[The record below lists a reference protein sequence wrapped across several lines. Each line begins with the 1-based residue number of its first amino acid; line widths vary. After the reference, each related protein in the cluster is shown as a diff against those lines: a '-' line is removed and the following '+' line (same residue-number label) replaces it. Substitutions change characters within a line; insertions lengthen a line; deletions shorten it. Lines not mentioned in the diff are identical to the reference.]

1 MATSYDKIRQ
11 RKIVYVVAILALL
24 GTAYA
29 HKLLIVDKAAK
40 QYDISETNLGK
51 VDLGGSI
58 SRFVLSSF
66 RGPLVCGLWW
76 EVDELQQKHDFKQ
89 LELMLTALTKLQP
102 HFKGPW
108 KYQGWNLA
116 YNVSVEF
123 DRVEDKYFY
132 ISKGIRWLAQGEEIN
147 RLKLYDPDRPE
158 ELRTVGDPEMR
169 SEIAQYL
176 SGKMYYADEQL
187 MFRPLLHMSCIPP
200 AQRDPVTLKN
210 NSAQLERFKSQ
221 YPRFV
226 RRIKTYLNIPDGD
239 ESTLNREMLAFLE
252 EHKDVPCLWKTEDG
266 ATKMANDPWPRW
278 PNMADKELIGK
289 VADQEIMQDGLDISR
304 YWYEFSTEMLPPP
317 NRDLSQDVT
326 PVQDKYTRTNKSMH
340 SMIFRGR
347 PAQTQSR
354 SSQELY
360 KEGWYQLAQ
369 ETAEKAYNMWMDLG
383 KATNI
388 VQPDSELR
396 TRLEKANRY
405 GSLYK
410 ENAENMKPPPD
421 YLKTQNPEEYTRA
434 SDDFQ
439 AFQFINNYN
448 KLRNF
453 SRFDYW
459 TEAMA
464 AAKTNTYSEAYR
476 SRYLGELRY
485 TDWPVSIHHYQRA
498 VGLMQ
503 YYLKNKME
511 ANDEMALRLSLLAPG
526 IGGTFAQLAPALTNN
541 LTPYGSFETIH
552 EELLEF
558 QDKLMRIMARRG
570 GPVRLRAEFLTWELK
585 QALANSTIALTP
597 GIVYSPTMFPMVSRN
612 IINIDFVEDLAE
624 RDRGPFDSILPATM
638 RENRDRDKTGS
649 RK

>member
-239 ESTLNREMLAFLE
+239 ESTLNREMLAFL
-252 EHKDVPCLWKTEDG
+252 
-266 ATKMANDPWPRW
+266 
-278 PNMADKELIGK
+278 
-289 VADQEIMQDGLDISR
+289 
-304 YWYEFSTEMLPPP
+304 
-317 NRDLSQDVT
+317 
-326 PVQDKYTRTNKSMH
+326 
-340 SMIFRGR
+340 
-347 PAQTQSR
+347 
-354 SSQELY
+354 
-360 KEGWYQLAQ
+360 
-369 ETAEKAYNMWMDLG
+369 
-383 KATNI
+383 
-388 VQPDSELR
+388 
-396 TRLEKANRY
+396 
-405 GSLYK
+405 
-410 ENAENMKPPPD
+410 
-421 YLKTQNPEEYTRA
+421 
-434 SDDFQ
+434 
-439 AFQFINNYN
+439 
-448 KLRNF
+448 
-453 SRFDYW
+453 
-459 TEAMA
+459 
-464 AAKTNTYSEAYR
+464 
-476 SRYLGELRY
+476 
-485 TDWPVSIHHYQRA
+485 
-498 VGLMQ
+498 
-503 YYLKNKME
+503 
-511 ANDEMALRLSLLAPG
+511 
-526 IGGTFAQLAPALTNN
+526 
-541 LTPYGSFETIH
+541 
-552 EELLEF
+552 
-558 QDKLMRIMARRG
+558 
-570 GPVRLRAEFLTWELK
+570 
-585 QALANSTIALTP
+585 
-597 GIVYSPTMFPMVSRN
+597 
-612 IINIDFVEDLAE
+612 
-624 RDRGPFDSILPATM
+624 
-638 RENRDRDKTGS
+638 
-649 RK
+649 